1 VRTVGSW
8 IFAAAVLLGM
18 AGCVAPNSPQST
30 GQYIDDVS
38 LTARVKTAL
47 IEDPATKARNIEVDT
62 YNGVVQL
69 SGVVDTTQERTRAER
84 VAGGI
89 AGVVRVENRLA
100 LR

>member
-1 VRTVGSW
+1 MRGIASW
-8 IFAAAVLLGM
+8 VFATAVLLGM
-18 AGCVAPNSPQST
+18 TACVAPSGPQTT

-47 IEDPATKARNIEVDT
+47 IEDPATKARNIDVDT
-62 YNGVVQL
+62 YKGVVQL
-69 SGVVDTTQERTRAER
+69 SGFVDSAEERTRAER
-84 VAGGI
+84 VVSGV

>member
-1 VRTVGSW
+1 MRGIASW
-8 IFAAAVLLGM
+8 VFAGAVLLGM
-18 AGCVAPNSPQST
+18 AACVAPSGPQT
-30 GQYIDDVS
+30 TAQYIDDVS

-47 IEDPATKARNIEVDT
+47 IEDPATKARNIDVDT
-62 YNGVVQL
+62 YQGVVQL
-69 SGVVDTTQERTRAER
+69 SGFVDTGAERTQAER